1 MTAMT
6 SQSPRSIDRILSP
19 EFVSDLDTVDT
30 SVVRSRRDEAREEEA
45 VLSYVRRLIHGKL
58 DILRA
63 ELVRRTDD
71 SSSTGELT
79 ERLTKI
85 LADRGSAARRGGR
98 SSLPS
103 ERAQDAGRRTVEK
116 LVAADHLARL
126 PEMTVAEIDSLVTR
140 LVDHEKDVSG
150 SRRKVFEV
158 LDTLD
163 SDLVR
168 RYRDGS
174 ASPGEVLGPRAGSG
188 Q

>member
-6 SQSPRSIDRILSP
+6 SQSRRSIDRILSP
-19 EFVSDLDTVDT
+19 DFVSDLGAVDT
-30 SVVRSRRDEAREEEA
+30 SEVRSRREEAREEEA

-63 ELVRRTDD
+63 ELARRTDD

-79 ERLTKI
+79 ERLTKV

-103 ERAQDAGRRTVEK
+103 ERAQNAGRRTVEK

-126 PEMTVAEIDSLVTR
+126 PEMNVTEIEAVVTR
-140 LVDHEKDVSG
+140 LVDHEKDVSER
-150 SRRKVFEV
+150 RRKVFEV
-158 LDTLD
+158 IDTLD
-163 SDLVR
+163 GDLVQ

-174 ASPGEVLGPRAGSG
+174 ASPEEILGPRAGSG